1 MRDFERR
8 IKVIEKE
15 LKTGEDD
22 GSAWWEDFKK
32 RDPAWAEFHEQ
43 FFEMHKDDPDFVKEL
58 AERKFSDKTINEYA
72 DGLLE
77 RVRECREDPKYA
89 SMFRK
94 RVNPGYDGR
103 QEDSNGQRA

>member
-8 IKVIEKE
+8 IKKIEEE

-22 GSAWWEDFKK
+22 GSAWWEDLKK
-32 RDPAWAEFHEQ
+32 RDPIWAEFHDE
-43 FFEMHKDDPDFVKEL
+43 FFEKRKNDPDVQKEL
-58 AERKFSDKTINEYA
+58 AEGKLSDKTINEYA

-94 RVNPGYDGR
+94 RVNPGWDER
-103 QEDSNGQRA
+103 REDSNGQRA